1 MQTKHEFLRRISAI
15 IAVFFTLAFTG
26 CGQTPESPGS
36 LPVSGVVSETT
47 AQSGQETAGVSES
60 GSFTIHFIDVGQADS
75 TLVTCDGH
83 SMLIDGGNAD
93 DSNLVYSVLQRETDG
108 HLDYVVG
115 THAHED
121 HIGGLSG
128 AFEAD
133 TADVTFCPVTEY
145 DSKAFRNFKA
155 RADERG
161 GGITVPAVGDT
172 FTLGEASVTVVAVN
186 SVPEDTNNTSIV
198 IRIVYGDT
206 SFLFTGDAEQETE
219 EKILETGQDI
229 ESTVLKVGHH
239 GSSTSTSQ
247 AFLDAVSPTYAV
259 ISCGKDNS
267 YGHPHSETLAKLSSA
282 GVEVLRTDELGD
294 IYCTSDGTEVTFSY
308 GEYHKDS
315 DITLAVVEEL
325 TEEYMRKYN
334 SPNTQEI
341 MFRLLV
347 ELAKQYKTVR
357 FVLNINGKTTEV
369 KYPVKGMMNSDI
381 LYGGGFSTCNIT
393 PRSEENRIEE
403 FIANNDSQLEDNR
416 RIPIKYIP
424 EVYYGNKLIWK
435 NPNFA
440 NT

>member
-1 MQTKHEFLRRISAI
+1 MQTKHEFLRRTAAV
-15 IAVFFTLAFTG
+15 IAAFFTLTFTS

-47 AQSGQETAGVSES
+47 VQSGQETAGVSES
-60 GSFTIHFIDVGQADS
+60 GSFTVHFIDVGQADS
-75 TLVTCDGH
+75 ALVTCDGH

-93 DSNLVYSVLQRETDG
+93 DSNLVYSVLQRETEG

-145 DSKAFRNFKA
+145 DSKAFRNFKT

-161 GGITVPAVGDT
+161 GGITIPAVGDT

-219 EKILETGQDI
+219 EKILESGQNI

-267 YGHPHSETLAKLSSA
+267 YGHPHSETLAKLASA

-294 IYCTSDGTEVTFSY
+294 IYCTSDGSEVTFSY
-308 GEYHKDS
+308 GEYHKDADTSAAEIEEPQQPDTISETYILNTNSHKFHRPDCSSASQIS
-315 DITLAVVEEL
+315 DANREEYTGTREEL
-325 TEEYMRKYN
+325 IEQGY
-334 SPNTQEI
+334 
-341 MFRLLV
+341 
-347 ELAKQYKTVR
+347 
-357 FVLNINGKTTEV
+357 
-369 KYPVKGMMNSDI
+369 
-381 LYGGGFSTCNIT
+381 T
-393 PRSEENRIEE
+393 PCGYCK
-403 FIANNDSQLEDNR
+403 
-416 RIPIKYIP
+416 P
-424 EVYYGNKLIWK
+424 
-435 NPNFA
+435 
-440 NT
+440 

>member
-1 MQTKHEFLRRISAI
+1 MQTKHEFLRRTAAV
-15 IAVFFTLAFTG
+15 IAAFITLTFTG

-75 TLVTCDGH
+75 ALVTCDGH

-145 DSKAFRNFKA
+145 DSKAFRNFKT

-161 GGITVPAVGDT
+161 GGITIPAVGDT
-172 FTLGEASVTVVAVN
+172 FTLGEATVTVVAVN

-219 EKILETGQDI
+219 EKILESDQDI

-267 YGHPHSETLAKLSSA
+267 YGHPHSETLAKLASA
-282 GVEVLRTDELGD
+282 GVEVFRTDELGD

-308 GEYHKDS
+308 GKYHKDVDAS
-315 DITLAVVEEL
+315 GTEVEEPQQPDTISEPYIL
-325 TEEYMRKYN
+325 NTNSLKFHRPDCSSASQISDANREEYTGTR
-334 SPNTQEI
+334 E
-341 MFRLLV
+341 
-347 ELAKQYKTVR
+347 ELIEQGY
-357 FVLNINGKTTEV
+357 
-369 KYPVKGMMNSDI
+369 
-381 LYGGGFSTCNIT
+381 T
-393 PRSEENRIEE
+393 PCGYCK
-403 FIANNDSQLEDNR
+403 
-416 RIPIKYIP
+416 P
-424 EVYYGNKLIWK
+424 
-435 NPNFA
+435 
-440 NT
+440 

>member
-75 TLVTCDGH
+75 ALVTCDGH

-93 DSNLVYSVLQRETDG
+93 DSNLVYSVLQRETDGHLTDG

-145 DSKAFRNFKA
+145 DSKAFRNFKT

-161 GGITVPAVGDT
+161 GGITIPAVGDT

-219 EKILETGQDI
+219 EKILESGQNI

-267 YGHPHSETLAKLSSA
+267 YGHPHSETLAKLASA

-294 IYCTSDGTEVTFSY
+294 IYCTSDGSEVTFSY
-308 GEYHKDS
+308 GEYHKDADTSAAEIEEPQQPDTISETYILNTNSRKFHRPDCSSASQIS
-315 DITLAVVEEL
+315 DANREEYTGTREEL
-325 TEEYMRKYN
+325 IEQGY
-334 SPNTQEI
+334 
-341 MFRLLV
+341 
-347 ELAKQYKTVR
+347 
-357 FVLNINGKTTEV
+357 
-369 KYPVKGMMNSDI
+369 
-381 LYGGGFSTCNIT
+381 T
-393 PRSEENRIEE
+393 PCGYCK
-403 FIANNDSQLEDNR
+403 
-416 RIPIKYIP
+416 P
-424 EVYYGNKLIWK
+424 
-435 NPNFA
+435 
-440 NT
+440 

>member
-247 AFLDAVSPTYAV
+247 AFLDAVSLLMRSYPAARTTATVIRTARHLQSCPARELRCSERTNSV
-259 ISCGKDNS
+259 ISTA
-267 YGHPHSETLAKLSSA
+267 PL
-282 GVEVLRTDELGD
+282 
-294 IYCTSDGTEVTFSY
+294 
-308 GEYHKDS
+308 
-315 DITLAVVEEL
+315 
-325 TEEYMRKYN
+325 
-334 SPNTQEI
+334 
-341 MFRLLV
+341 
-347 ELAKQYKTVR
+347 TVR
-357 FVLNINGKTTEV
+357 KSPSRMGNTTR
-369 KYPVKGMMNSDI
+369 I
-381 LYGGGFSTCNIT
+381 LIPLL
-393 PRSEENRIEE
+393 PR
-403 FIANNDSQLEDNR
+403 
-416 RIPIKYIP
+416 
-424 EVYYGNKLIWK
+424 
-435 NPNFA
+435 
-440 NT
+440 

>member
-60 GSFTIHFIDVGQADS
+60 GSFTVHFIDVGQADS
-75 TLVTCDGH
+75 ALVTCDGH

-93 DSNLVYSVLQRETDG
+93 DSNLVYSVLQRETEG

-128 AFEAD
+128 AFETD

-145 DSKAFRNFKA
+145 DSKAFRNFKT

-161 GGITVPAVGDT
+161 GGITIPAVGDT

-219 EKILETGQDI
+219 EKILESGQNI

-267 YGHPHSETLAKLSSA
+267 YGHPHSETLAKLASA

-294 IYCTSDGTEVTFSY
+294 IYCTSDGSEVTFSY
-308 GEYHKDS
+308 GEYHKDADTSAAEIEEPQQPDTISETYILNTNSRKFHRPDCSSASQIS
-315 DITLAVVEEL
+315 DANREEYTGTREEL
-325 TEEYMRKYN
+325 IEQGY
-334 SPNTQEI
+334 
-341 MFRLLV
+341 
-347 ELAKQYKTVR
+347 
-357 FVLNINGKTTEV
+357 
-369 KYPVKGMMNSDI
+369 
-381 LYGGGFSTCNIT
+381 T
-393 PRSEENRIEE
+393 PCGYCK
-403 FIANNDSQLEDNR
+403 
-416 RIPIKYIP
+416 P
-424 EVYYGNKLIWK
+424 
-435 NPNFA
+435 
-440 NT
+440 

>member
-1 MQTKHEFLRRISAI
+1 MQTKHEFLRRTAAV
-15 IAVFFTLAFTG
+15 IAAFFTLTFTG
-26 CGQTPESPGS
+26 CGQTPKSPGS
-36 LPVSGVVSETT
+36 FPVSGVVSETT

-75 TLVTCDGH
+75 ALVTCDGH

-93 DSNLVYSVLQRETDG
+93 DSNLVYSVLQRETKG
-108 HLDYVVG
+108 HLDYVIG

-161 GGITVPAVGDT
+161 GGITVPEVGDT
-172 FTLGEASVTVVAVN
+172 FTLGEATVTVVAVN

-219 EKILETGQDI
+219 EKILESGQDI

-239 GSSTSTSQ
+239 GSNTSTSQ
-247 AFLDAVSPTYAV
+247 TFLDAVSPTYAV

-267 YGHPHSETLAKLSSA
+267 YGHPHSETLAKLASA
-282 GVEVLRTDELGD
+282 GVEVFRTDELGD

-308 GEYHKDS
+308 GEYHKDVDAS
-315 DITLAVVEEL
+315 GTEVEEPQQPDTISETYIL
-325 TEEYMRKYN
+325 NTNSRKFHRPDCSSASQISDANREKYTGTREEL
-334 SPNTQEI
+334 I
-341 MFRLLV
+341 
-347 ELAKQYKTVR
+347 KQGY
-357 FVLNINGKTTEV
+357 
-369 KYPVKGMMNSDI
+369 
-381 LYGGGFSTCNIT
+381 T
-393 PRSEENRIEE
+393 PCGYCK
-403 FIANNDSQLEDNR
+403 
-416 RIPIKYIP
+416 P
-424 EVYYGNKLIWK
+424 
-435 NPNFA
+435 
-440 NT
+440 

>member
-75 TLVTCDGH
+75 ALVTCDGH

-145 DSKAFRNFKA
+145 DSKAFRNFKT
-155 RADERG
+155 RANERG
-161 GGITVPAVGDT
+161 GGITIPAVGDT

-206 SFLFTGDAEQETE
+206 SFLFTADAEQETE
-219 EKILETGQDI
+219 EKILESGQDI

-267 YGHPHSETLAKLSSA
+267 YGHPHSETLAKLASA
-282 GVEVLRTDELGD
+282 GVEVFRTDELGD
-294 IYCTSDGTEVTFSY
+294 IYCTSDGSEVTFSY

-315 DITLAVVEEL
+315 DTSAAEIEEPQQPDTISETYILNTNSRKFHRPDCSSASQISDANREEYTGTREEL
-325 TEEYMRKYN
+325 IEQGY
-334 SPNTQEI
+334 
-341 MFRLLV
+341 
-347 ELAKQYKTVR
+347 
-357 FVLNINGKTTEV
+357 
-369 KYPVKGMMNSDI
+369 
-381 LYGGGFSTCNIT
+381 T
-393 PRSEENRIEE
+393 PCGYCK
-403 FIANNDSQLEDNR
+403 
-416 RIPIKYIP
+416 P
-424 EVYYGNKLIWK
+424 
-435 NPNFA
+435 
-440 NT
+440 

>member
-1 MQTKHEFLRRISAI
+1 MQTKHEFLRRTAAV
-15 IAVFFTLAFTG
+15 IAAFITLTFTG

-60 GSFTIHFIDVGQADS
+60 GSFTVHFIDVGQADS
-75 TLVTCDGH
+75 ALVTCDGH

-93 DSNLVYSVLQRETDG
+93 DSNLVYSVLQRETEG

-145 DSKAFRNFKA
+145 DSKAFRNFKT

-161 GGITVPAVGDT
+161 GGITIPAVGDT

-315 DITLAVVEEL
+315 DTSAAEIEEPQQPDTISETYILNTNSHKFHRPDCSSASQISDANREEYTGTREEL
-325 TEEYMRKYN
+325 IEQGY
-334 SPNTQEI
+334 
-341 MFRLLV
+341 
-347 ELAKQYKTVR
+347 
-357 FVLNINGKTTEV
+357 
-369 KYPVKGMMNSDI
+369 
-381 LYGGGFSTCNIT
+381 T
-393 PRSEENRIEE
+393 PCGYCK
-403 FIANNDSQLEDNR
+403 
-416 RIPIKYIP
+416 P
-424 EVYYGNKLIWK
+424 
-435 NPNFA
+435 
-440 NT
+440 

>member
-47 AQSGQETAGVSES
+47 AQGGQETAGVSES

-145 DSKAFRNFKA
+145 DSKAFRNFKT

-161 GGITVPAVGDT
+161 GGITIPAVGDT

-267 YGHPHSETLAKLSSA
+267 YGHPHSETLAKLASA
-282 GVEVLRTDELGD
+282 GVEVFRTDELGD
-294 IYCTSDGTEVTFSY
+294 IYCTSDGSEVTFSY

-315 DITLAVVEEL
+315 DTSAAEIEEPQQPDTNSETYILNTNSRKFHRPDCSSASQISDANREEYTGTREEL
-325 TEEYMRKYN
+325 IEQGY
-334 SPNTQEI
+334 
-341 MFRLLV
+341 
-347 ELAKQYKTVR
+347 
-357 FVLNINGKTTEV
+357 
-369 KYPVKGMMNSDI
+369 
-381 LYGGGFSTCNIT
+381 T
-393 PRSEENRIEE
+393 PCGYCK
-403 FIANNDSQLEDNR
+403 
-416 RIPIKYIP
+416 P
-424 EVYYGNKLIWK
+424 
-435 NPNFA
+435 
-440 NT
+440 

>member
-15 IAVFFTLAFTG
+15 IAAFITLTFTG

-75 TLVTCDGH
+75 ALVTCDGH

-93 DSNLVYSVLQRETDG
+93 DSNLVYSVLQRETEG

-128 AFEAD
+128 AFETD

-145 DSKAFRNFKA
+145 DSKAFRNFKT

-161 GGITVPAVGDT
+161 GGITIPAVGDT

-219 EKILETGQDI
+219 EKILESGQNI

-267 YGHPHSETLAKLSSA
+267 YGHPHSETLAKLASA

-294 IYCTSDGTEVTFSY
+294 IYCTSDGSEVTFSY
-308 GEYHKDS
+308 GEYHKDADTSAAEIEEPQQPDTISETYILNTNSRKFHRPDCSSASQIS
-315 DITLAVVEEL
+315 DANREEYTGTREEL
-325 TEEYMRKYN
+325 IEQGY
-334 SPNTQEI
+334 
-341 MFRLLV
+341 
-347 ELAKQYKTVR
+347 
-357 FVLNINGKTTEV
+357 
-369 KYPVKGMMNSDI
+369 
-381 LYGGGFSTCNIT
+381 T
-393 PRSEENRIEE
+393 PCGYCK
-403 FIANNDSQLEDNR
+403 
-416 RIPIKYIP
+416 P
-424 EVYYGNKLIWK
+424 
-435 NPNFA
+435 
-440 NT
+440 

>member
-75 TLVTCDGH
+75 ALVTCDGH

-145 DSKAFRNFKA
+145 DSKAFRNFKT

-161 GGITVPAVGDT
+161 GGITIPAVGDT

-206 SFLFTGDAEQETE
+206 SFLFTADAEQETE
-219 EKILETGQDI
+219 EKILESGQDI

-267 YGHPHSETLAKLSSA
+267 YGHPHSETLAKLASA

-315 DITLAVVEEL
+315 DTSAAEIEEPQQPDTISETYILNTNSRKFHRPDCSSASQISDANREEYTGTREEL
-325 TEEYMRKYN
+325 IEQGY
-334 SPNTQEI
+334 
-341 MFRLLV
+341 
-347 ELAKQYKTVR
+347 
-357 FVLNINGKTTEV
+357 
-369 KYPVKGMMNSDI
+369 
-381 LYGGGFSTCNIT
+381 T
-393 PRSEENRIEE
+393 PCGYCK
-403 FIANNDSQLEDNR
+403 
-416 RIPIKYIP
+416 P
-424 EVYYGNKLIWK
+424 
-435 NPNFA
+435 
-440 NT
+440 

>member
-1 MQTKHEFLRRISAI
+1 MQTKHEFLRRTAAV

-75 TLVTCDGH
+75 ALVTCDGH

-145 DSKAFRNFKA
+145 DSKAFRNFKT

-161 GGITVPAVGDT
+161 GGITIPAVGDT

-219 EKILETGQDI
+219 EKILESGQNI

-267 YGHPHSETLAKLSSA
+267 YGHPHSETLAKLASA

-294 IYCTSDGTEVTFSY
+294 IYCTSDGSEVTFSY
-308 GEYHKDS
+308 GEYHKDADTSAAEIEEPQQPDTISETYILNTNSRKFHRHDCSSASQIS
-315 DITLAVVEEL
+315 DANRDEYTGTREEL
-325 TEEYMRKYN
+325 IEQGY
-334 SPNTQEI
+334 
-341 MFRLLV
+341 
-347 ELAKQYKTVR
+347 
-357 FVLNINGKTTEV
+357 
-369 KYPVKGMMNSDI
+369 
-381 LYGGGFSTCNIT
+381 T
-393 PRSEENRIEE
+393 PCGYCK
-403 FIANNDSQLEDNR
+403 
-416 RIPIKYIP
+416 P
-424 EVYYGNKLIWK
+424 
-435 NPNFA
+435 
-440 NT
+440 

>member
-1 MQTKHEFLRRISAI
+1 MQTKHEFFRRTAAV
-15 IAVFFTLAFTG
+15 IAAFITLTFTG
-26 CGQTPESPGS
+26 CGQTPESPES

-75 TLVTCDGH
+75 ALVTCDGH

-145 DSKAFRNFKA
+145 DSKAFRNFKT

-161 GGITVPAVGDT
+161 GGITIPAVGDT
-172 FTLGEASVTVVAVN
+172 FTLGEATVTVVAVN

-219 EKILETGQDI
+219 EKILESGQNI

-267 YGHPHSETLAKLSSA
+267 YGHPHSETLAKLASA

-294 IYCTSDGTEVTFSY
+294 IYCTSDGSEVTFSY
-308 GEYHKDS
+308 GEYHKDADTSAAEIEEPQQPDTISETYILNTNSRKFHRPDCSSASQIS
-315 DITLAVVEEL
+315 DANREEYTGTREEL
-325 TEEYMRKYN
+325 IEQGY
-334 SPNTQEI
+334 
-341 MFRLLV
+341 
-347 ELAKQYKTVR
+347 
-357 FVLNINGKTTEV
+357 
-369 KYPVKGMMNSDI
+369 
-381 LYGGGFSTCNIT
+381 T
-393 PRSEENRIEE
+393 PCGYCK
-403 FIANNDSQLEDNR
+403 
-416 RIPIKYIP
+416 P
-424 EVYYGNKLIWK
+424 
-435 NPNFA
+435 
-440 NT
+440 

>member
-75 TLVTCDGH
+75 ALVTCDGH
-83 SMLIDGGNAD
+83 SMLIDGGNVD
-93 DSNLVYSVLQRETDG
+93 DSNLVYSVLQRETEG

-133 TADVTFCPVTEY
+133 TADITFCPVTEY

-155 RADERG
+155 RVDERG

-186 SVPEDTNNTSIV
+186 SVSEDTNNTSIV

-219 EKILETGQDI
+219 EKILESGQNI

-267 YGHPHSETLAKLSSA
+267 YGHPHSETLAKLASA

-294 IYCTSDGTEVTFSY
+294 IYCTSDGSEVTFSY
-308 GEYHKDS
+308 GEYHKDADTSAAEIEEPQQPDTISETYILNTNSRKFHRPDCSSASQIS
-315 DITLAVVEEL
+315 DANREEYTGTREEL
-325 TEEYMRKYN
+325 IEQGY
-334 SPNTQEI
+334 
-341 MFRLLV
+341 
-347 ELAKQYKTVR
+347 
-357 FVLNINGKTTEV
+357 
-369 KYPVKGMMNSDI
+369 
-381 LYGGGFSTCNIT
+381 T
-393 PRSEENRIEE
+393 PCGYCK
-403 FIANNDSQLEDNR
+403 
-416 RIPIKYIP
+416 P
-424 EVYYGNKLIWK
+424 
-435 NPNFA
+435 
-440 NT
+440 

>member
-75 TLVTCDGH
+75 ALVTCDGH

-93 DSNLVYSVLQRETDG
+93 DSNLVYSVLQRETNR

-145 DSKAFRNFKA
+145 DSKAFRNFKT

-161 GGITVPAVGDT
+161 GGITIPAVGDT

-315 DITLAVVEEL
+315 DTSAAEIEEPQQPDTISETYILNTNSHKFHRPDCSSASQISDANREEYTGTREEL
-325 TEEYMRKYN
+325 IEQGY
-334 SPNTQEI
+334 
-341 MFRLLV
+341 
-347 ELAKQYKTVR
+347 
-357 FVLNINGKTTEV
+357 
-369 KYPVKGMMNSDI
+369 
-381 LYGGGFSTCNIT
+381 T
-393 PRSEENRIEE
+393 PCGYCK
-403 FIANNDSQLEDNR
+403 
-416 RIPIKYIP
+416 P
-424 EVYYGNKLIWK
+424 
-435 NPNFA
+435 
-440 NT
+440 

>member
-1 MQTKHEFLRRISAI
+1 MQIKHEFLRRISAI

-75 TLVTCDGH
+75 ALVTCDGH

-145 DSKAFRNFKA
+145 DSKAFRNFKT

-172 FTLGEASVTVVAVN
+172 FTLGEATVTVVAVN

-219 EKILETGQDI
+219 ARILESGQDI

-247 AFLDAVSPTYAV
+247 SFLDAVSPTYAV

-267 YGHPHSETLAKLSSA
+267 YGHPHSETLAKLANA
-282 GVEVLRTDELGD
+282 GVEVFRTDELGD
-294 IYCTSDGTEVTFSY
+294 IYCTSDGSEVTFSY
-308 GEYHKDS
+308 GEYHKDADTSAAEIEKPQQPDTISETYILNTNSLKFHRPDCSSASQIS
-315 DITLAVVEEL
+315 DANREEYTGTREEL
-325 TEEYMRKYN
+325 IEQGY
-334 SPNTQEI
+334 
-341 MFRLLV
+341 
-347 ELAKQYKTVR
+347 
-357 FVLNINGKTTEV
+357 
-369 KYPVKGMMNSDI
+369 
-381 LYGGGFSTCNIT
+381 T
-393 PRSEENRIEE
+393 PCGYCK
-403 FIANNDSQLEDNR
+403 
-416 RIPIKYIP
+416 P
-424 EVYYGNKLIWK
+424 
-435 NPNFA
+435 
-440 NT
+440 

>member
-75 TLVTCDGH
+75 ALVTCDEH

-145 DSKAFRNFKA
+145 DSKAFRNFKT

-161 GGITVPAVGDT
+161 GGITIPAVGDT

-206 SFLFTGDAEQETE
+206 SFLFTADAEQETE
-219 EKILETGQDI
+219 EKILESGQDI

-267 YGHPHSETLAKLSSA
+267 YGHPHSETLAKLASA

-308 GEYHKDS
+308 GEYHKDADTSAAEIEEPQQPDTISETYILNTNSRKFHRPDCSSTSQIS
-315 DITLAVVEEL
+315 DANREEYTGTREEL
-325 TEEYMRKYN
+325 IEQGY
-334 SPNTQEI
+334 
-341 MFRLLV
+341 
-347 ELAKQYKTVR
+347 
-357 FVLNINGKTTEV
+357 
-369 KYPVKGMMNSDI
+369 
-381 LYGGGFSTCNIT
+381 T
-393 PRSEENRIEE
+393 PCGYCK
-403 FIANNDSQLEDNR
+403 
-416 RIPIKYIP
+416 P
-424 EVYYGNKLIWK
+424 
-435 NPNFA
+435 
-440 NT
+440 

>member
-1 MQTKHEFLRRISAI
+1 MQTKHEFLRRTAAV
-15 IAVFFTLAFTG
+15 IAAFITLTFTG

-60 GSFTIHFIDVGQADS
+60 GSFTVHFIDVGQADS
-75 TLVTCDGH
+75 ALVTCDGH

-93 DSNLVYSVLQRETDG
+93 DSNLVYSVLQRETEG

-128 AFEAD
+128 AFETD

-145 DSKAFRNFKA
+145 DSKAFRNFKT

-161 GGITVPAVGDT
+161 GGITIPAVGDT

-219 EKILETGQDI
+219 EKILESGQNI

-315 DITLAVVEEL
+315 DTSAAEIEEPQQPDTISETYILNTNSRKFHRPDCSSTSQISDANREEYTGTREEL
-325 TEEYMRKYN
+325 IEQGY
-334 SPNTQEI
+334 
-341 MFRLLV
+341 
-347 ELAKQYKTVR
+347 
-357 FVLNINGKTTEV
+357 
-369 KYPVKGMMNSDI
+369 
-381 LYGGGFSTCNIT
+381 T
-393 PRSEENRIEE
+393 PCGYCK
-403 FIANNDSQLEDNR
+403 
-416 RIPIKYIP
+416 P
-424 EVYYGNKLIWK
+424 
-435 NPNFA
+435 
-440 NT
+440 

>member
-75 TLVTCDGH
+75 ALVTCDGH

-145 DSKAFRNFKA
+145 DSKAFRNFKT

-172 FTLGEASVTVVAVN
+172 FTLGEASITVVAVN

-267 YGHPHSETLAKLSSA
+267 YGHPHSETLAKLASA

-294 IYCTSDGTEVTFSY
+294 IYCTSDGSEVTFSY
-308 GEYHKDS
+308 GEYHKDADTSAAEIEEPQQPDTISETYILNTNSRKFHRPDCSSASQIS
-315 DITLAVVEEL
+315 DANREEYTGTREEL
-325 TEEYMRKYN
+325 IEQGY
-334 SPNTQEI
+334 
-341 MFRLLV
+341 
-347 ELAKQYKTVR
+347 
-357 FVLNINGKTTEV
+357 
-369 KYPVKGMMNSDI
+369 
-381 LYGGGFSTCNIT
+381 T
-393 PRSEENRIEE
+393 PCGYCK
-403 FIANNDSQLEDNR
+403 
-416 RIPIKYIP
+416 P
-424 EVYYGNKLIWK
+424 
-435 NPNFA
+435 
-440 NT
+440 

>member
-1 MQTKHEFLRRISAI
+1 MQTKHEFFRRTAAV
-15 IAVFFTLAFTG
+15 IAAFITLTFTG
-26 CGQTPESPGS
+26 CGQTPESPES

-75 TLVTCDGH
+75 ALVTCDGH

-145 DSKAFRNFKA
+145 DSKAFRNFKT

-161 GGITVPAVGDT
+161 GGITIPAVGDT
-172 FTLGEASVTVVAVN
+172 FTLGEATVTVVAVN

-219 EKILETGQDI
+219 EKILESDQDI

-267 YGHPHSETLAKLSSA
+267 YGHPHSETLAKLASA
-282 GVEVLRTDELGD
+282 GVEVFRTDELGD

-308 GEYHKDS
+308 WEYHKDS
-315 DITLAVVEEL
+315 DTSAAEIEEPQQPDTVAVTYILNTNSRKFHRPDCSSASQISDANREEYTGTREEL
-325 TEEYMRKYN
+325 IEQGY
-334 SPNTQEI
+334 
-341 MFRLLV
+341 
-347 ELAKQYKTVR
+347 
-357 FVLNINGKTTEV
+357 
-369 KYPVKGMMNSDI
+369 
-381 LYGGGFSTCNIT
+381 T
-393 PRSEENRIEE
+393 PCGYCK
-403 FIANNDSQLEDNR
+403 
-416 RIPIKYIP
+416 P
-424 EVYYGNKLIWK
+424 
-435 NPNFA
+435 
-440 NT
+440 

>member
-75 TLVTCDGH
+75 ALVTCDRH

-93 DSNLVYSVLQRETDG
+93 DSNLVYSVLQRKTDG

-145 DSKAFRNFKA
+145 DSKAFRNFKT

-161 GGITVPAVGDT
+161 GGITIPAVGDT

-206 SFLFTGDAEQETE
+206 SFLFTADAEQETE
-219 EKILETGQDI
+219 EKILESGQDI

-267 YGHPHSETLAKLSSA
+267 YGHPHNETLAKLASA

-315 DITLAVVEEL
+315 DTSAAEIEEPQQPDTISETYILNTNSRKFHRPDCSSASQISDANREEYTGTREEL
-325 TEEYMRKYN
+325 IEQGY
-334 SPNTQEI
+334 
-341 MFRLLV
+341 
-347 ELAKQYKTVR
+347 
-357 FVLNINGKTTEV
+357 
-369 KYPVKGMMNSDI
+369 
-381 LYGGGFSTCNIT
+381 T
-393 PRSEENRIEE
+393 PCGYCK
-403 FIANNDSQLEDNR
+403 
-416 RIPIKYIP
+416 P
-424 EVYYGNKLIWK
+424 
-435 NPNFA
+435 
-440 NT
+440 

>member
-1 MQTKHEFLRRISAI
+1 MQTKHEFLRRTAAV
-15 IAVFFTLAFTG
+15 IAAFITLTFTG

-60 GSFTIHFIDVGQADS
+60 GSFTVHFIDVGQADS
-75 TLVTCDGH
+75 ALVTCDGH

-93 DSNLVYSVLQRETDG
+93 DSNLVYSVLQRETEG

-145 DSKAFRNFKA
+145 DSKAFRNFKT

-161 GGITVPAVGDT
+161 GGITIPAVGDT

-219 EKILETGQDI
+219 EKILESGQDI

-267 YGHPHSETLAKLSSA
+267 YGHPHSETLAKLASA

-315 DITLAVVEEL
+315 DTSAAEIEEPQQPDTISETYILNTNSHKFHRPDCSSASQISDANREEYTGTREEL
-325 TEEYMRKYN
+325 IEQGY
-334 SPNTQEI
+334 
-341 MFRLLV
+341 
-347 ELAKQYKTVR
+347 
-357 FVLNINGKTTEV
+357 
-369 KYPVKGMMNSDI
+369 
-381 LYGGGFSTCNIT
+381 T
-393 PRSEENRIEE
+393 PCGYCK
-403 FIANNDSQLEDNR
+403 
-416 RIPIKYIP
+416 P
-424 EVYYGNKLIWK
+424 
-435 NPNFA
+435 
-440 NT
+440 

>member
-1 MQTKHEFLRRISAI
+1 MQIKHEFLRRISAI

-75 TLVTCDGH
+75 ALVTCDGH

-145 DSKAFRNFKA
+145 DSKAFRNFKT

-161 GGITVPAVGDT
+161 GGITIPAVGDT

-206 SFLFTGDAEQETE
+206 SFLFTADAEQETE
-219 EKILETGQDI
+219 EKILESGQDI

-267 YGHPHSETLAKLSSA
+267 YGHPHSETLAKLASA

-308 GEYHKDS
+308 GEYHKDTETS
-315 DITLAVVEEL
+315 SAEVEESQQPDTVAATYIL
-325 TEEYMRKYN
+325 NTNSRKFHRPDCSSASQISDANREEYTGTR
-334 SPNTQEI
+334 E
-341 MFRLLV
+341 
-347 ELAKQYKTVR
+347 ELIEQGY
-357 FVLNINGKTTEV
+357 
-369 KYPVKGMMNSDI
+369 
-381 LYGGGFSTCNIT
+381 T
-393 PRSEENRIEE
+393 PCGYCK
-403 FIANNDSQLEDNR
+403 
-416 RIPIKYIP
+416 P
-424 EVYYGNKLIWK
+424 
-435 NPNFA
+435 
-440 NT
+440 

>member
-75 TLVTCDGH
+75 ALVTCDGH

-145 DSKAFRNFKA
+145 DSKAFRNFKT

-161 GGITVPAVGDT
+161 GGITIPAVGDT

-206 SFLFTGDAEQETE
+206 SFLFTADAEQETE
-219 EKILETGQDI
+219 EKILESGQDI

-267 YGHPHSETLAKLSSA
+267 YGHPHSETLAKLASA
-282 GVEVLRTDELGD
+282 GVEVLRTDKLGD

-315 DITLAVVEEL
+315 DTSAAEIEEPQQPDTISETYILNTNSRKFHRPDCSSASQISDANREEYTGTREEL
-325 TEEYMRKYN
+325 IEQGY
-334 SPNTQEI
+334 
-341 MFRLLV
+341 
-347 ELAKQYKTVR
+347 
-357 FVLNINGKTTEV
+357 
-369 KYPVKGMMNSDI
+369 
-381 LYGGGFSTCNIT
+381 T
-393 PRSEENRIEE
+393 PCGYCK
-403 FIANNDSQLEDNR
+403 
-416 RIPIKYIP
+416 P
-424 EVYYGNKLIWK
+424 
-435 NPNFA
+435 
-440 NT
+440 

>member
-1 MQTKHEFLRRISAI
+1 MQTKHEFFRRTAAV
-15 IAVFFTLAFTG
+15 IAAFITLTFTG
-26 CGQTPESPGS
+26 CGQTPESPES

-75 TLVTCDGH
+75 ALVTCDGH

-145 DSKAFRNFKA
+145 DSKAFRNFKT

-161 GGITVPAVGDT
+161 GGITIPAVGDT
-172 FTLGEASVTVVAVN
+172 FTLGEATVTVVAVN

-219 EKILETGQDI
+219 EKILESDQDI

-267 YGHPHSETLAKLSSA
+267 YGHPHSETLAKLASA
-282 GVEVLRTDELGD
+282 GVEVFRTDELGD

-308 GEYHKDS
+308 GKYHKDVDAS
-315 DITLAVVEEL
+315 GTEVEEPQQPDTISEPYIL
-325 TEEYMRKYN
+325 NTNSLKFHRPDCSSASQISDANREEYTGTR
-334 SPNTQEI
+334 E
-341 MFRLLV
+341 
-347 ELAKQYKTVR
+347 ELIEQGY
-357 FVLNINGKTTEV
+357 
-369 KYPVKGMMNSDI
+369 
-381 LYGGGFSTCNIT
+381 T
-393 PRSEENRIEE
+393 PCGYCK
-403 FIANNDSQLEDNR
+403 
-416 RIPIKYIP
+416 P
-424 EVYYGNKLIWK
+424 
-435 NPNFA
+435 
-440 NT
+440 

>member
-15 IAVFFTLAFTG
+15 IAVFFTLTFTS

-75 TLVTCDGH
+75 ALVPCDGH

-93 DSNLVYSVLQRETDG
+93 DSNLVYSVLQRETEG

-128 AFEAD
+128 AFETD

-145 DSKAFRNFKA
+145 DSKAFRNFKT

-161 GGITVPAVGDT
+161 GGITIPAVGDT

-219 EKILETGQDI
+219 EKILESGQNI

-267 YGHPHSETLAKLSSA
+267 YGHPHSETLAKLASA

-294 IYCTSDGTEVTFSY
+294 IYCTSDGSEVTFSY
-308 GEYHKDS
+308 GEYHKDADTSAAEIEEPQQPDTISETYILNTNSRKFHRPDCSSASQIS
-315 DITLAVVEEL
+315 DANREEYTGTREEL
-325 TEEYMRKYN
+325 IEQGY
-334 SPNTQEI
+334 
-341 MFRLLV
+341 
-347 ELAKQYKTVR
+347 
-357 FVLNINGKTTEV
+357 
-369 KYPVKGMMNSDI
+369 
-381 LYGGGFSTCNIT
+381 T
-393 PRSEENRIEE
+393 PCGYCK
-403 FIANNDSQLEDNR
+403 
-416 RIPIKYIP
+416 P
-424 EVYYGNKLIWK
+424 
-435 NPNFA
+435 
-440 NT
+440 

>member
-1 MQTKHEFLRRISAI
+1 MQTKHEFLRRTAAV
-15 IAVFFTLAFTG
+15 IAAFITLTFTG

-60 GSFTIHFIDVGQADS
+60 GSFTVHFIDVGQADS
-75 TLVTCDGH
+75 ALVTCDGH

-93 DSNLVYSVLQRETDG
+93 DSNLVYSVLQRETEG

-145 DSKAFRNFKA
+145 DSKAFRNFKT

-161 GGITVPAVGDT
+161 GGITIPAVGDT
-172 FTLGEASVTVVAVN
+172 FTLGEASVTVEAVN

-219 EKILETGQDI
+219 EKILESGQDI
-229 ESTVLKVGHH
+229 ESAVLKVGHH

-267 YGHPHSETLAKLSSA
+267 YGHPHSETLAKLASA

-315 DITLAVVEEL
+315 DTSAAEIEEPQQPDTISETYILNTNSRKFHRPDCSSASQISDANREEYTGTREEL
-325 TEEYMRKYN
+325 IEQGY
-334 SPNTQEI
+334 
-341 MFRLLV
+341 
-347 ELAKQYKTVR
+347 
-357 FVLNINGKTTEV
+357 
-369 KYPVKGMMNSDI
+369 
-381 LYGGGFSTCNIT
+381 T
-393 PRSEENRIEE
+393 PCGYCK
-403 FIANNDSQLEDNR
+403 
-416 RIPIKYIP
+416 P
-424 EVYYGNKLIWK
+424 
-435 NPNFA
+435 
-440 NT
+440 

>member
-75 TLVTCDGH
+75 ALVTCDGH

-145 DSKAFRNFKA
+145 DSKAFRNFKT

-161 GGITVPAVGDT
+161 GGITIPAVGDT

-206 SFLFTGDAEQETE
+206 SFLFTGDAKQEME
-219 EKILETGQDI
+219 EKILESGQDI

-267 YGHPHSETLAKLSSA
+267 YGHPHSETLAKLASA

-294 IYCTSDGTEVTFSY
+294 IYCTSDGSEVTFSY
-308 GEYHKDS
+308 GEYHKGIETSSAEVEESQQPDTVAETYILNTNSHKFHRPDCSSASQIS
-315 DITLAVVEEL
+315 DINKEEYTGTREEL
-325 TEEYMRKYN
+325 
-334 SPNTQEI
+334 I
-341 MFRLLV
+341 
-347 ELAKQYKTVR
+347 KQGY
-357 FVLNINGKTTEV
+357 
-369 KYPVKGMMNSDI
+369 
-381 LYGGGFSTCNIT
+381 T
-393 PRSEENRIEE
+393 PCGYCK
-403 FIANNDSQLEDNR
+403 
-416 RIPIKYIP
+416 P
-424 EVYYGNKLIWK
+424 
-435 NPNFA
+435 
-440 NT
+440 

>member
-1 MQTKHEFLRRISAI
+1 MQTKHEFLRRTAAV
-15 IAVFFTLAFTG
+15 IAAFITLTFTG

-60 GSFTIHFIDVGQADS
+60 GSFTVHFIDVGQADS
-75 TLVTCDGH
+75 ALVTCDGH

-93 DSNLVYSVLQRETDG
+93 DSNLVYSVLQRETEG

-128 AFEAD
+128 AFETD
-133 TADVTFCPVTEY
+133 TANVTFCPVTEY
-145 DSKAFRNFKA
+145 DSKAFRNFKT

-161 GGITVPAVGDT
+161 GGITIPAVGDT

-219 EKILETGQDI
+219 EKILESGQNI

-267 YGHPHSETLAKLSSA
+267 YGHPHSETLAKLASA

-294 IYCTSDGTEVTFSY
+294 IYCTSDGSEVTFSY
-308 GEYHKDS
+308 GEYHKDADTSAAEIEEPQQPDTISETYILNTNSRKFHRPDCSSASQIS
-315 DITLAVVEEL
+315 DANREEYTGTREEL
-325 TEEYMRKYN
+325 IEQGY
-334 SPNTQEI
+334 
-341 MFRLLV
+341 
-347 ELAKQYKTVR
+347 
-357 FVLNINGKTTEV
+357 
-369 KYPVKGMMNSDI
+369 
-381 LYGGGFSTCNIT
+381 T
-393 PRSEENRIEE
+393 PCGYCK
-403 FIANNDSQLEDNR
+403 
-416 RIPIKYIP
+416 P
-424 EVYYGNKLIWK
+424 
-435 NPNFA
+435 
-440 NT
+440 

>member
-75 TLVTCDGH
+75 ALVTCDGH

-145 DSKAFRNFKA
+145 DSKAFRNFKT

-161 GGITVPAVGDT
+161 GGITIPAVGDT

-219 EKILETGQDI
+219 EKILESGQNI

-267 YGHPHSETLAKLSSA
+267 YGHPHSETLAKLASA

-294 IYCTSDGTEVTFSY
+294 IYCTSDGSEVTFSY
-308 GEYHKDS
+308 GEYHKNADTSAAEIEEPQQPDTISETYILNTNSRKFHRPDCSSASQIS
-315 DITLAVVEEL
+315 DANREEYTGTREEL
-325 TEEYMRKYN
+325 IEQGY
-334 SPNTQEI
+334 
-341 MFRLLV
+341 
-347 ELAKQYKTVR
+347 
-357 FVLNINGKTTEV
+357 
-369 KYPVKGMMNSDI
+369 
-381 LYGGGFSTCNIT
+381 T
-393 PRSEENRIEE
+393 PCGYCK
-403 FIANNDSQLEDNR
+403 
-416 RIPIKYIP
+416 P
-424 EVYYGNKLIWK
+424 
-435 NPNFA
+435 
-440 NT
+440 

>member
-1 MQTKHEFLRRISAI
+1 MQTKHEFFRRTAAV
-15 IAVFFTLAFTG
+15 IAAFITLTFTG
-26 CGQTPESPGS
+26 CGQTPESPES
-36 LPVSGVVSETT
+36 LLVSGVVSETT

-75 TLVTCDGH
+75 ALVTCDGH

-133 TADVTFCPVTEY
+133 TADVTFCPVTKY
-145 DSKAFRNFKA
+145 DSKAFRNFKT

-161 GGITVPAVGDT
+161 GGITIPAVGDT
-172 FTLGEASVTVVAVN
+172 FTLGEATVTVVAVN

-219 EKILETGQDI
+219 EKILESDQDI

-267 YGHPHSETLAKLSSA
+267 YGHPHSETLAKLASA
-282 GVEVLRTDELGD
+282 GVEVFRTDELGD
-294 IYCTSDGTEVTFSY
+294 IYCTSDGSEVTFSY
-308 GEYHKDS
+308 GEYHKDIETYS
-315 DITLAVVEEL
+315 AEVEESQQPDTVAETYIL
-325 TEEYMRKYN
+325 NTNSLKFHRPDCSSASQISDANREEYTGTR
-334 SPNTQEI
+334 E
-341 MFRLLV
+341 
-347 ELAKQYKTVR
+347 ELIEQGY
-357 FVLNINGKTTEV
+357 
-369 KYPVKGMMNSDI
+369 
-381 LYGGGFSTCNIT
+381 T
-393 PRSEENRIEE
+393 PCGYCK
-403 FIANNDSQLEDNR
+403 
-416 RIPIKYIP
+416 P
-424 EVYYGNKLIWK
+424 
-435 NPNFA
+435 
-440 NT
+440 

>member
-1 MQTKHEFLRRISAI
+1 MQTKHEFLRRTAAV
-15 IAVFFTLAFTG
+15 IAAFFTLTFTS

-75 TLVTCDGH
+75 ALVTCDGH

-128 AFEAD
+128 AFETD

-145 DSKAFRNFKA
+145 DSKAFRNFKT

-161 GGITVPAVGDT
+161 GGITIPAVGDT

-219 EKILETGQDI
+219 EKILESGQDI

-267 YGHPHSETLAKLSSA
+267 YGHPHSETLAKLASA

-294 IYCTSDGTEVTFSY
+294 IYCTSDGSEVTFSY
-308 GEYHKDS
+308 GEYHKDADTSAAEIEEQQQPDTISETYILNTNSRKFHRPDCSSASQIS
-315 DITLAVVEEL
+315 DANREEYTGTREEL
-325 TEEYMRKYN
+325 IEQGY
-334 SPNTQEI
+334 
-341 MFRLLV
+341 
-347 ELAKQYKTVR
+347 
-357 FVLNINGKTTEV
+357 
-369 KYPVKGMMNSDI
+369 
-381 LYGGGFSTCNIT
+381 T
-393 PRSEENRIEE
+393 PCGYCK
-403 FIANNDSQLEDNR
+403 
-416 RIPIKYIP
+416 P
-424 EVYYGNKLIWK
+424 
-435 NPNFA
+435 
-440 NT
+440 

>member
-75 TLVTCDGH
+75 ALVTCDGH

-145 DSKAFRNFKA
+145 DSKAFRNFKT

-161 GGITVPAVGDT
+161 GGITIPAVGDT

-219 EKILETGQDI
+219 EKILESGQDI

-267 YGHPHSETLAKLSSA
+267 YGHPHSETLAKLASA
-282 GVEVLRTDELGD
+282 GVEVFRTDELGD

-315 DITLAVVEEL
+315 DTSAAEIEEPQQHDTVAETYILNTNSLKFHRPDCSSASKISDANREEYTGTREEL
-325 TEEYMRKYN
+325 IEQGY
-334 SPNTQEI
+334 
-341 MFRLLV
+341 
-347 ELAKQYKTVR
+347 
-357 FVLNINGKTTEV
+357 
-369 KYPVKGMMNSDI
+369 
-381 LYGGGFSTCNIT
+381 T
-393 PRSEENRIEE
+393 PCGYCK
-403 FIANNDSQLEDNR
+403 
-416 RIPIKYIP
+416 P
-424 EVYYGNKLIWK
+424 
-435 NPNFA
+435 
-440 NT
+440 

>member
-1 MQTKHEFLRRISAI
+1 MQTKHEFLRRTAAV

-75 TLVTCDGH
+75 ALVTCDGH

-145 DSKAFRNFKA
+145 DSKAFRNFKT

-161 GGITVPAVGDT
+161 GGITIPAVGDT

-219 EKILETGQDI
+219 EKILESGQNI

-267 YGHPHSETLAKLSSA
+267 YGHPHSETLAKLASA

-294 IYCTSDGTEVTFSY
+294 IYCTSDGSEVTFSY
-308 GEYHKDS
+308 GEYHKDADTSAAEIEEPQQPDTISETYILNTNSRKFHRPDCSSASQIS
-315 DITLAVVEEL
+315 DANRDEYTGTREEL
-325 TEEYMRKYN
+325 IEQGY
-334 SPNTQEI
+334 
-341 MFRLLV
+341 
-347 ELAKQYKTVR
+347 
-357 FVLNINGKTTEV
+357 
-369 KYPVKGMMNSDI
+369 
-381 LYGGGFSTCNIT
+381 T
-393 PRSEENRIEE
+393 PCGYCK
-403 FIANNDSQLEDNR
+403 
-416 RIPIKYIP
+416 P
-424 EVYYGNKLIWK
+424 
-435 NPNFA
+435 
-440 NT
+440 

>member
-75 TLVTCDGH
+75 ALVTCDGH

-93 DSNLVYSVLQRETDG
+93 NSNLVYSVLQRETDG

-145 DSKAFRNFKA
+145 DSKAFRNFKT

-161 GGITVPAVGDT
+161 GGITIPAVGDT

-219 EKILETGQDI
+219 EKILESGQNI

-267 YGHPHSETLAKLSSA
+267 YGHPHNETLAKLASA

-294 IYCTSDGTEVTFSY
+294 IYCTSDGSEVTFSY
-308 GEYHKDS
+308 GEYHKDADTSAAEIEEPQQPDTISETYILNTNSRKFHRPDCSSASQIS
-315 DITLAVVEEL
+315 DANREEYTGTREEL
-325 TEEYMRKYN
+325 IEQGY
-334 SPNTQEI
+334 
-341 MFRLLV
+341 
-347 ELAKQYKTVR
+347 
-357 FVLNINGKTTEV
+357 
-369 KYPVKGMMNSDI
+369 
-381 LYGGGFSTCNIT
+381 T
-393 PRSEENRIEE
+393 PCGYCK
-403 FIANNDSQLEDNR
+403 
-416 RIPIKYIP
+416 P
-424 EVYYGNKLIWK
+424 
-435 NPNFA
+435 
-440 NT
+440 